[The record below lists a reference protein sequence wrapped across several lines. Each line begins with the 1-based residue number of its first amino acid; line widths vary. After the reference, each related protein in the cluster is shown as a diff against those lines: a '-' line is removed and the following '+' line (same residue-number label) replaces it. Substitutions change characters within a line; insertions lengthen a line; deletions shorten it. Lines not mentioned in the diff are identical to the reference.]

1 MSEFRRSFFS
11 KTSEKSKNNEKNII
25 STSKQIETTSVI
37 QLIKTTE
44 RPLLT
49 DSESL
54 QKDTNIYEKYKLL
67 ETKHENFIN
76 NIKKRNNLLMKA
88 KEMEIKKI
96 IPLLKKE
103 EDFLITE
110 SGVHIKIKNMGND
123 EISLQRY
130 EINLQQ
136 SYFIK
141 KF

>member
-1 MSEFRRSFFS
+1 M
-11 KTSEKSKNNEKNII
+11 
-25 STSKQIETTSVI
+25 
-37 QLIKTTE
+37 
-44 RPLLT
+44 
-49 DSESL
+49 

-110 SGVHIKIKNMGND
+110 SCVLIPKEKMKKWNLKNEELNIDLCDIRISLINPKCEEINYDFIENDTLLPMHIKIKNMGKD